1 MSNICEECGNEY
13 TFGNWCRPCQI
24 NSLKNYAT
32 ISNNEKINDFIQKM
46 QSKIVHFED
55 IVFEW
60 IPFNQFN
67 SIKKINGFTNAIW
80 KDGPMRFNFLNKNY
94 ERVQNTKVSLKY
106 SQNIIDKFLNEV

>member
-1 MSNICEECGNEY
+1 MY
-13 TFGNWCRPCQI
+13 KWCKLCHI
-24 NSLKNYAT
+24 NSFQRDLINE
-32 ISNNEKINDFIQKM
+32 NEKIYGIIQEM
-46 QSKIVHFED
+46 QLKID
-55 IVFEW
+55 SCDDLIFEW